1 MEIKKNSWSTWLI
14 KLNFGIQNNRAYMT
28 EYYHG
33 EMPKTLCSYFWALVC
48 AILIIPFNIPG
59 LIIGLTKRDIKDP
72 ADSYFGAIF
81 WFSFQVLSGV
91 IGMFI
96 FRHPTINITFT
107 DSLLIKGLIAM
118 ACGALIIGTILG
130 LIYLTAYT
138 YDNLW
143 VKRMR
148 KEEELR
154 LNNPDEYWAKKEKKP
169 NILMSFIKA
178 KKEKVCPIIEY
189 KD

>member
-14 KLNFGIQNNRAYMT
+14 KLNFKIANYET
-28 EYYHG
+28 SKL
-33 EMPKTLCSYFWALVC
+33 PKTLCSYFWTLVC

-59 LIIGLTKRDIKDP
+59 LIIGLTKEQIKDP
-72 ADSYFGAIF
+72 GDTDFGAFF
-81 WFSFQVLSGV
+81 WFLIQLLSGI

-96 FRHPTINITFT
+96 FRNPTINITFT
-107 DSLLIKGLIAM
+107 DSLLIKGLVAM
-118 ACGALIIGTILG
+118 ACGALIIGSVLG
-130 LIYLTAYT
+130 LIFLTAFIF
-138 YDNLW
+138 DNLEA
-143 VKRMR
+143 KRIR
-148 KEEELR
+148 KDEELR

-169 NILMSFIKA
+169 NVLMSFIKA